1 MDNVSALKALYE
13 ALGGNAIEVAN
24 ATTIVEVLNAI
35 AAMYGSTKV
44 ATQNTDAIMNIV
56 EIVPE
61 IVGGDDN

>member
-1 MDNVSALKALYE
+1 MDNVGALKALYE
-13 ALGGNAIEVAN
+13 ALGGDAAEVAS

-35 AAMYGSTKV
+35 AAKYGSTKV
-44 ATQNTDAIMNIV
+44 ATQNADAIMNIV

>member
-1 MDNVSALKALYE
+1 MTNVDALKALYV
-13 ALGGNAIEVAN
+13 ALGGDAAEVAN

-35 AAMYGSTKV
+35 AAKYGSTKV
-44 ATQNTDAIMNIV
+44 ATQNADAIMNIV

>member
-1 MDNVSALKALYE
+1 MDNVGALKALYE
-13 ALGGNAIEVAN
+13 ALGGDAAEVAN

-35 AAMYGSTKV
+35 AAKYGSTKV
-44 ATQNTDAIMNIV
+44 ATQNADAIMNIV

>member
-13 ALGGNAIEVAN
+13 ALGGDAIEVAN

-35 AAMYGSTKV
+35 AAKYGSTKA
-44 ATQNTDAIMNIV
+44 ATQNADAIMNIV

-61 IVGGDDN
+61 IVGNDDT